1 MHERVQSIDL
11 LLQNKFTVN
20 MENLM
25 KVYLNEA
32 ARKLA
37 GKDRMYCELSQE
49 MCFLLEVTSIYF

>member
-11 LLQNKFTVN
+11 ILQNKFTVN

-37 GKDRMYCELSQE
+37 RKDRMYCELSQE